1 MSHYFKG
8 KRILC
13 LTSQGAA
20 GPERSRECISSS
32 SLLSL
37 FSYLLSFPPP
47 LTPPNSLCP
56 SQCLYFSPRYRG
68 APRCWEHLTGESAAG
83 NRAHLAHLAQ
93 VFAKPPTKIAFE
105 KKVKV
110 YLRAI
115 C

>member
-47 LTPPNSLCP
+47 LTPP
-56 SQCLYFSPRYRG
+56 Q
-68 APRCWEHLTGESAAG
+68 
-83 NRAHLAHLAQ
+83 
-93 VFAKPPTKIAFE
+93 
-105 KKVKV
+105 
-110 YLRAI
+110 
-115 C
+115 